1 MENVGLRE
9 YLAVLGRRKT
19 AYFTTAFL
27 IFAASI
33 AFAFLWP
40 PTYRAIGTIQITQPD
55 IPPDLTMPA
64 GEAVSDAVQVFA
76 DQRIQ
81 QIQQKIVASANLVDV
96 ITKFNLYPD
105 ERKIE
110 PLQEVVLKMQKAIDL
125 ELVSADLAN
134 PGAVTKLT
142 PGQLAAIAFT
152 LSFDYREPLVA
163 QQVANELITR
173 FLDEDLKQR
182 SQSTKAASDF
192 IAVQAGQL
200 EEQLAEQEKQ
210 LAKFRDQHAGGQ
222 PEDLPFNMQGA
233 AQMAQ
238 TVDNMT
244 QQLAALDQQRA
255 DMQSKLATTEPY
267 ATVVSEGQPLTSP
280 QTMLRAMQFQ
290 YTTLLGRYGAN
301 HPDVVKLRRQIQALQ
316 AMDGNGTDTANI
328 GAKIAD
334 LQAKLAVAEK
344 NYGPDH
350 PDVRSLQRQ
359 IARLQDQK
367 GLLTPTNQDKLNVRD
382 ADNPDYVMLQYQL
395 KSINGQY
402 KSLLEQRDVARAQY
416 EHYQQLI
423 AETPAVQ
430 REYAA
435 LSRDYDNAQLRYRE
449 LKEKKLSADMNQQM
463 EQGRQG
469 ERLEVIDSPELP
481 LRPHF
486 PPRPIVIVLGFF
498 LSLVGGLGGVQ
509 FREAMSGAV
518 HGTQH
523 LTDLIGVPPL
533 VAVPTIYSQSD
544 IKKRR
549 RARNFGI
556 IGGLVLFAILLT
568 LCNYFVIPLDVLWS
582 IITLKLGLIT

>member
-19 AYFTTAFL
+19 AFFTTAFI

-33 AFAFLWP
+33 AFAYLWP
-40 PTYRAIGTIQITQPD
+40 PTYRAIGTIQIAQPD
-55 IPPDLTMPA
+55 IPPDLTLPT
-64 GEAVSDAVQVFA
+64 GETVSDAVQVFA

-81 QIQQKIVASANLVDV
+81 QIQQKIVASANLVDI

-105 ERKIE
+105 QRKIE
-110 PLQEVVLKMQKAIDL
+110 PLQEVVLKMQKSIKLD
-125 ELVSADLAN
+125 LVSADLAN
-134 PGAVTKLT
+134 PGAASKLT

-182 SQSTKAASDF
+182 SQSSKAASDF
-192 IAVQAGQL
+192 IAVQAAQL
-200 EEQLAEQEKQ
+200 EQQLAEQEKQ

-233 AQMAQ
+233 AQMSQ
-238 TVDNMT
+238 NVDNMT

-255 DMQSKLATTEPY
+255 DMQGKLATTEPY
-267 ATVVSEGQPLTSP
+267 ATVASEGQPLTSP
-280 QTMLRAMQFQ
+280 QTMLRALQFQ
-290 YTTLLGRYGAN
+290 YTTLLGRYGIN
-301 HPDVVKLRRQIQALQ
+301 HPDVVKLRRQIEALH
-316 AMDGNGTDTANI
+316 AMDGSGTDTANI
-328 GAKIAD
+328 GAKVAD
-334 LQAKLAVAEK
+334 LQGKLAVAEK
-344 NYGPDH
+344 NYGPNH
-350 PDVRSLQRQ
+350 PDVQSLRRQ
-359 IARLQDQK
+359 IAHLQNQK
-367 GLLTPTNQDKLNVRD
+367 GLLSPTNQDKLNVRD
-382 ADNPDYVMLQYQL
+382 ADNPDYVVLQYQL
-395 KSINGQY
+395 KSIDGQY
-402 KSLLEQRDVARAQY
+402 KSMLEQRDVARAQY

-486 PPRPIVIVLGFF
+486 PPQPIVLAIGFVLSIF
-498 LSLVGGLGGVQ
+498 GGLGGVQ

-523 LTDLIGVPPL
+523 LTELIGAPPL

-544 IKKRR
+544 IQKRR
-549 RARNFGI
+549 RNRNVAIVGSVVF
-556 IGGLVLFAILLT
+556 LAALLLFY
-568 LCNYFVIPLDVLWS
+568 NYFVTPLDVLWS
-582 IITLKLGLIT
+582 VIALKLGLT